1 MRIWDVHPGYLSRQS
16 LLGEHRELHGLVN
29 ILTQGKKGYS
39 RHPETLRWVGF
50 GWALKQRHALL
61 AAEMALRGYQD
72 KTPVLTRSGKAQ
84 WPTIF
89 IDLPHQ
95 QFQLLQKKYQ
105 DKEPGRIP
113 LPQNAQQLWSQH
125 KYSLL
130 ARDPN
135 RYKTLGPMV
144 AKMKPHGDFCD
155 LALELTF
162 AMRCTP
168 LKGGLT
174 NALQHMWGYVS
185 QARGTHPQ
193 SIKHWSLK
201 KLLTE
206 TQQLTLQTEQPYLLH
221 STALSEFSLFVRKP
235 NTL

>member
-1 MRIWDVHPGYLSRQS
+1 MRIWDIQPGYLNRQS

-72 KTPVLTRSGKAQ
+72 KTPVLTRSGKDQ

-89 IDLPHQ
+89 IDSPQQ
-95 QFQLLQKKYQ
+95 QFQLLHEKYK

-113 LPQNAQQLWSQH
+113 LPQTAQQLWSQH

-144 AKMKPHGDFCD
+144 AKMNPHEDFSD
-155 LALELTF
+155 LALELTL
-162 AMRCTP
+162 ALRYAP
-168 LKGGLT
+168 SKGGLT

-185 QARGTHPQ
+185 QECGTHTQ
-193 SIKHWSLK
+193 AIQHWSLK
-201 KLLTE
+201 KLLIK
-206 TQQLTLQTEQPYLLH
+206 TQQLALQTKQPYLRH
-221 STALSEFSLFVRKP
+221 STALSEFALFTHIP

>member
-1 MRIWDVHPGYLSRQS
+1 MRIWDVHPGYLNRQS

-29 ILTQGKKGYS
+29 IITHGKKGYS
-39 RHPETLRWVGF
+39 RHPETLRWQGF

-72 KTPVLTRSGKAQ
+72 KTPVLTRSGKDQ

-89 IDLPHQ
+89 IDPPHQ
-95 QFQLLQKKYQ
+95 QFQLLQEKYQ

-125 KYSLL
+125 KYSIL

-135 RYKTLGPMV
+135 LYKKIGQEV
-144 AKMKPHGDFCD
+144 ARINPNSDLNP
-155 LALELTF
+155 LALALTQALRKAPPHSRLF
-162 AMRCTP
+162 
-168 LKGGLT
+168 

-185 QARGTHPQ
+185 NMPEAKLVD
-193 SIKHWSLK
+193 INHWTSK
-201 KLLTE
+201 KLLHE
-206 TQQLTLQTEQPYLLH
+206 IQRRAMKNNQQYLLH
-221 STALSEFSLFVRKP
+221 STALSELVLFTKQ
-235 NTL
+235 

>member
-1 MRIWDVHPGYLSRQS
+1 MRIWDIHPGYLNRQS

-50 GWALKQRHALL
+50 GWALKQRHALIT
-61 AAEMALRGYQD
+61 AEMALRGYQE
-72 KTPVLTRSGKAQ
+72 KTPVRTRSGKDQ

-89 IDLPHQ
+89 IDSPHQ
-95 QFQLLQKKYQ
+95 QFQLLKKKYQ

-135 RYKTLGPMV
+135 RYKTLESMV
-144 AKMKPHGDFCD
+144 AKTGPHEDFND
-155 LALELTF
+155 LTLELTL
-162 AMRCTP
+162 ALRSP
-168 LKGGLT
+168 PAKGGLT
-174 NALQHMWGYVS
+174 NALQHMWGNVS
-185 QARGTHPQ
+185 HTSNNL
-193 SIKHWSLK
+193 SIDINHWTSK
-201 KLLTE
+201 KLLHE
-206 TQQLTLQTEQPYLLH
+206 AQHLALENNQQYLWH
-221 STALSEFSLFVRKP
+221 STALSELIMFTK
-235 NTL
+235 

>member
-1 MRIWDVHPGYLSRQS
+1 MRIWDVHPGYLNRQS

-61 AAEMALRGYQD
+61 AAEMALRGYQE

-105 DKEPGRIP
+105 DKKPGRIP
-113 LPQNAQQLWSQH
+113 LPKNAQQLWSQH

-135 RYKTLGPMV
+135 RYKILGPMV
-144 AKMKPHGDFCD
+144 AKIRPNDDFSE
-155 LALELTF
+155 LALELTL
-162 AMRCTP
+162 AMRNP
-168 LKGGLT
+168 PSKGGLT
-174 NALQHMWGYVS
+174 NALQHMWGYIS
-185 QARGTHPQ
+185 QARGTHSQ

-206 TQQLTLQTEQPYLLH
+206 TQQLTLQTEQSYLLH
-221 STALSEFSLFVRKP
+221 STALSEFSLFVSKP